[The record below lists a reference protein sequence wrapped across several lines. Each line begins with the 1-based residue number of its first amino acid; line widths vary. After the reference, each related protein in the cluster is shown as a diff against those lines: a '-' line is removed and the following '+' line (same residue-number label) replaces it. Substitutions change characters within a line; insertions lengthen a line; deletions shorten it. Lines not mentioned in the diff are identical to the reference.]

1 MLFFNFRKDMP
12 VLLLLKFC
20 SEGDNT
26 QDAIGIAQKL
36 DGWMNLISKKVCDD
50 YFFLFFLNL

>member
-1 MLFFNFRKDMP
+1 MP